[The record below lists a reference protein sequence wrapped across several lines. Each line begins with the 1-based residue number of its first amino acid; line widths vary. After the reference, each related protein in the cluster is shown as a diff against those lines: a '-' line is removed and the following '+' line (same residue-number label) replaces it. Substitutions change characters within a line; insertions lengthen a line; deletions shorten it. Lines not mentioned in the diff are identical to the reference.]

1 MAMRSLPLSR
11 STKAIDMNWL
21 QFLGLDRLLP
31 KPAPMTPET
40 ADPIIDI
47 VAAALQEN
55 DGLPYHPL
63 SSLQGFDVP
72 QIDTA
77 LKLWIANQYL
87 LLSLSERG
95 AELDGI
101 AAEFATTPQLVATLF
116 VADEERNK
124 LKCVTKGSQEYRD
137 LQIKMMPSFLDANG
151 NTDPKFASLE
161 LITSFAKFCRQ
172 VGAADPLYWQKIYT
186 RIGLPYEKRCPQG
199 NDPVFID

>member
-1 MAMRSLPLSR
+1 
-11 STKAIDMNWL
+11 MNWL
-21 QFLGLDRLLP
+21 QFFGLDRLLP

-63 SSLQGFDVP
+63 SSLQGFDVL

-77 LKLWIANQYL
+77 LKLWIANQFL
-87 LLSLSERG
+87 LLSLSERE
-95 AELDGI
+95 AELDEI

-124 LKCVTKGSQEYRD
+124 LKSVLKGSREFST
-137 LQIKMMPSFLDANG
+137 LQFEMMPSYLDADG
-151 NTDPKFASLE
+151 KVKPEFASLE
-161 LITSFAKFCRQ
+161 TLPSFAKFCRQ
-172 VGAADPLYWQKIYT
+172 VGAADPLYWQNVYT

-199 NDPVFID
+199 NNPVFIN